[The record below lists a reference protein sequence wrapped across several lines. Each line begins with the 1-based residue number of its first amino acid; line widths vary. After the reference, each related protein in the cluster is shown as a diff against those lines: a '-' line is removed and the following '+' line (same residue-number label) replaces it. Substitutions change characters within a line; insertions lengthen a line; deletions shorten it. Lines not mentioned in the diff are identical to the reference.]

1 MSWMSPRV
9 KGAVWR
15 GKSSDTHPGKLGPA
29 PAREERERSN
39 DSGKSQMPLS
49 AASRLKESPAHMRR
63 PKPHDQLDDTYFMHD
78 ALSTGT
84 PKTSYDGFTP
94 NTRSSSD
101 SSKSA
106 ALLESRSIDRSLVG
120 STGTDSSQSSDE
132 PATDQSAQSSQARA
146 SQGTASEKRA
156 NDDVAN
162 DMSLEEESSASEK
175 RANDDVAND
184 MSLEEE
190 SSASLIDDIQ
200 ESAGEENNFEASRR
214 EALRLESLFRQQEQD
229 RELAERLAREEDLTT
244 SLQDLE
250 IRNDESSILLAI
262 NLANGFVQDQGGFAL
277 HQLEEQEMILQFQ
290 NAVSMQERQ
299 LQADMEFAMRLQNES
314 SMLESDRNLAQ
325 RLQSGSSTPDSSMAM
340 GFDDTYQSVI
350 PETPFPQRADEGFE
364 NPVQTPLSVFRNPFS
379 PAFATRTQP
388 MRSQPRSSRQS
399 GMVGAKTQQRKGN
412 QSNQPG
418 QAWRGQEWEGQGWKT
433 QEQNDSAD
441 VSFLQKMQQEE
452 DQRFVRDRAEAQRM
466 QNTLQAQD
474 RVAQDKI
481 KAEQA
486 AIKREEFAECLIC
499 TDDFDRAEMVRPCQ
513 HWYCRGCLTGMNPY
527 LWGLDRVLIPF
538 MQQERSVMPTTRS
551 RGSLSGVVNVI
562 YPLISWRGSL
572 EQHSYGTIKPPSW
585 KDPRQTHYTAVI
597 RAVQGSYR
605 LPIFMEIMVLAE
617 IVGVRPAATV
627 APEHILGSCAV
638 KTRIPKK
645 SRHWPVSRAG
655 NLARVV
661 RI

>member
-1 MSWMSPRV
+1 
-9 KGAVWR
+9 
-15 GKSSDTHPGKLGPA
+15 
-29 PAREERERSN
+29 
-39 DSGKSQMPLS
+39 
-49 AASRLKESPAHMRR
+49 
-63 PKPHDQLDDTYFMHD
+63 MHGD
-78 ALSTGT
+78 FSTGT

-106 ALLESRSIDRSLVG
+106 ALFESRRIDRSSVK

-132 PATDQSAQSSQARA
+132 PATDPRAQSSQVRA
-146 SQGTASEKRA
+146 SRGTASEKRA

-162 DMSLEEESSASEK
+162 DMSLKEESSTSSS
-175 RANDDVAND
+175 DD
-184 MSLEEE
+184 S
-190 SSASLIDDIQ
+190 Q
-200 ESAGEENNFEASRR
+200 ERAGEENNFEASRR
-214 EALRLESLFRQQEQD
+214 EAIRLESLFRQQEQD
-229 RELAERLAREEDLTT
+229 RELAERLTRDEDLAA

-250 IRNDESSILLAI
+250 IRNDESSVLLAI
-262 NLANGFVQDQGGFAL
+262 NLANGFVQDQGAFAL
-277 HQLEEQEMILQFQ
+277 HQLKEQEMALEFQ
-290 NAVSMQERQ
+290 NAVSVQERQ
-299 LQADMEFAMRLQNES
+299 LQADMEFAIRLQNEL
-314 SMLESDRNLAQ
+314 SMLESDHNLAQ
-325 RLQSGSSTPDSSMAM
+325 RLQSESSAPDSSMAM
-340 GFDDTYQSVI
+340 GFDDTYQSVV
-350 PETPFPQRADEGFE
+350 PETPFPQRAHEGFE
-364 NPVQTPLSVFRNPFS
+364 GPVRTPHSVSSNPFS

-388 MRSQPRSSRQS
+388 MHSKPRSSRQS
-399 GMVGAKTQQRKGN
+399 GIVGSKTQQSKGN

-418 QAWRGQEWEGQGWKT
+418 QASRGQEWKGQQRKR
-433 QEQNDSAD
+433 QEQNDSMEI
-441 VSFLQKMQQEE
+441 SFLQQMQQEE
-452 DQRFVRDRAEAQRM
+452 EQRFVRDRAEAQRI

-513 HWYCRGCLTGMNPY
+513 HWYCRGCLTGTNPY

-562 YPLISWRGSL
+562 CPLISWRGSL

-585 KDPRQTHYTAVI
+585 KDPRQTHYTAAT

-627 APEHILGSCAV
+627 APEHIRGSCAV

-645 SRHWPVSRAG
+645 SRHWAVSRAG
-655 NLARVV
+655 NFARVV

>member
-1 MSWMSPRV
+1 MSPRV
-9 KGAVWR
+9 KGVVWR
-15 GKSSDTHPGKLGPA
+15 GKSSDTHPDKLGPA

-39 DSGKSQMPLS
+39 GSGKSQMPLS
-49 AASRLKESPAHMRR
+49 PASRLKKSPTHMRR
-63 PKPHDQLDDTYFMHD
+63 PKPHDQLDDTYFMHGD
-78 ALSTGT
+78 FSTGT

-106 ALLESRSIDRSLVG
+106 ALFESRSIDRSSVG

-132 PATDQSAQSSQARA
+132 PATVPRALSSQVRA
-146 SQGTASEKRA
+146 SRGTASEKRA

-162 DMSLEEESSASEK
+162 DMSLKEEPSTSSS
-175 RANDDVAND
+175 DD
-184 MSLEEE
+184 S
-190 SSASLIDDIQ
+190 Q
-200 ESAGEENNFEASRR
+200 ERAGEENNFEASRR
-214 EALRLESLFRQQEQD
+214 EAIRLESLFRQQEQD
-229 RELAERLAREEDLTT
+229 RELAERLTRDEDLAA

-250 IRNDESSILLAI
+250 IRNDESSVLLAI
-262 NLANGFVQDQGGFAL
+262 NLANGFVQDQGASAL
-277 HQLEEQEMILQFQ
+277 HQLEEQEMALEFQ

-299 LQADMEFAMRLQNES
+299 LQADMEFAIRLQNEL

-325 RLQSGSSTPDSSMAM
+325 RLQSESSAPDSSMAM
-340 GFDDTYQSVI
+340 GFGDTYQSVV
-350 PETPFPQRADEGFE
+350 PETPFSQRADEGFE
-364 NPVQTPLSVFRNPFS
+364 GPVRIPHSVSSNPFS

-388 MRSQPRSSRQS
+388 MHSKPRSSRQS
-399 GMVGAKTQQRKGN
+399 GMVGSKTQRRKGN

-418 QAWRGQEWEGQGWKT
+418 QASSGQEWKGQQRKR
-433 QEQNDSAD
+433 QEQNDSMGI
-441 VSFLQKMQQEE
+441 SFLQQMQQEE
-452 DQRFVRDRAEAQRM
+452 EQRFVRDRAEAQRI

-513 HWYCRGCLTGMNPY
+513 HWYCRGCLTGTNPY

-538 MQQERSVMPTTRS
+538 MQQERSVVPTTRS

-585 KDPRQTHYTAVI
+585 KDPRQTHYTAVT

-645 SRHWPVSRAG
+645 SRHWAVSRAG
-655 NLARVV
+655 NFARVV

>member
-1 MSWMSPRV
+1 MSPRV
-9 KGAVWR
+9 KAAVWR

-29 PAREERERSN
+29 PAREERECS
-39 DSGKSQMPLS
+39 DGSGKSQIPLS
-49 AASRLKESPAHMRR
+49 PASRLKKSPTHMRR
-63 PKPHDQLDDTYFMHD
+63 PKPHDQLDDTYFMHG

-94 NTRSSSD
+94 YTRSSSD

-120 STGTDSSQSSDE
+120 LTGTDSSQSSDE

-146 SQGTASEKRA
+146 SRGTASEKRA

-162 DMSLEEESSASEK
+162 DMSLEEESSASSS
-175 RANDDVAND
+175 DD
-184 MSLEEE
+184 S
-190 SSASLIDDIQ
+190 Q
-200 ESAGEENNFEASRR
+200 ESVGEENNFEASRR

-229 RELAERLAREEDLTT
+229 RELAERLARDEDLAT

-250 IRNDESSILLAI
+250 IRNDESSTLLAI
-262 NLANGFVQDQGGFAL
+262 SLANGFVQDQRAFAL
-277 HQLEEQEMILQFQ
+277 HQLEEQEMVLQFQ
-290 NAVSMQERQ
+290 NAVSMQEMQ
-299 LQADMEFAMRLQNES
+299 LQADMELAMRLQNES

-325 RLQSGSSTPDSSMAM
+325 RLQSGSNAPESSMAM
-340 GFDDTYQSVI
+340 GFDDTYQSVV

-364 NPVQTPLSVFRNPFS
+364 DPVRPPHSVFRNPFS
-379 PAFATRTQP
+379 PATQP
-388 MRSQPRSSRQS
+388 MHSQPSSSRQS
-399 GMVGAKTQQRKGN
+399 GMVGARTQQHKGN

-418 QAWRGQEWEGQGWKT
+418 QAWRGREWEGQGWKRQEWQGQEWEGQEWKGRQRKR

-466 QNTLQAQD
+466 QNTWQAQD

-551 RGSLSGVVNVI
+551 RGSLSGVVIVI